1 MEFTLGAGLAALGAG
16 LAMGIAAIGSGIG
29 VGIAGAAGA
38 GVIAEDSKKFGPVLI
53 LQAFPQ
59 TQGIYG
65 FVTAI
70 LILLGV
76 GFLPPGSLKPIS
88 MELGLIALGAGL
100 ASALGG
106 ITAIGQG
113 MTAGAAMGS
122 VAKNPA
128 TLGQNA
134 VLSVMSETFA
144 VFALLIAILILV
156 GSGLMGG
163 GA

>member
-1 MEFTLGAGLAALGAG
+1 MEGVQFTLGLGLAALGAG
-16 LAMGIAAIGSGIG
+16 LAMGVAAIGSGIG

-65 FVTAI
+65 FVTAV
-70 LILLGV
+70 LILMGV
-76 GFLPPGSLKPIS
+76 GLLGGEIKPIS
-88 MELGLIALGAGL
+88 MELGLICLAAGIS
-100 ASALGG
+100 SALGG
-106 ITAIGQG
+106 LTSIGQG

-128 TLGQNA
+128 TLGQNM

-156 GSGLMGG
+156 GAGIM
-163 GA
+163 

>member
-1 MEFTLGAGLAALGAG
+1 MIVELQNYGLGLAAVGAG
-16 LAMGIAAIGSGIG
+16 LAMGVAAIGAGIG

-38 GVIAEDSKKFGPVLI
+38 GVIAEDSKKFGSVLI

-70 LILLGV
+70 LILMGV
-76 GFLPPGSLKPIS
+76 GLLGGKPQDIS
-88 MELGLIALGAGL
+88 MQQGLLCLGAGIS
-100 ASALGG
+100 SALGG

-113 MTAGAAMGS
+113 ITAGAGMGS

-128 TLGQNA
+128 TLGQNM
-134 VLSVMSETFA
+134 VLAVMSETFA
-144 VFALLIAILILV
+144 VFSLLIAILIMV
-156 GSGLMGG
+156 GAGIM
-163 GA
+163 

>member
-1 MEFTLGAGLAALGAG
+1 MEGIQFTLGLGLAALGAG
-16 LAMGIAAIGSGIG
+16 LAMGVAAVGSGIG
-29 VGIAGAAGA
+29 VGIAGVAGA
-38 GVIAEDSKKFGPVLI
+38 GVIAEDPKKFGPVLI

-70 LILLGV
+70 LILMGTGLLG
-76 GFLPPGSLKPIS
+76 GEIKPIT
-88 MELGLIALGAGL
+88 MELGLICLGAGL

-106 ITAIGQG
+106 LTAIGQG
-113 MTAGAAMGS
+113 MTAGAGMGS
-122 VAKNPA
+122 VAKRPE
-128 TLGQNA
+128 TLGQNM

-156 GSGLMGG
+156 GAKIM
-163 GA
+163 

>member
-1 MEFTLGAGLAALGAG
+1 MIVELQNSGLGLAVLGAG
-16 LAMGIAAIGSGIG
+16 LAMGVSAIGSGIG

-65 FVTAI
+65 FVTAV
-70 LILLGV
+70 LILMGV
-76 GFLPPGSLKPIS
+76 GLLGGTAQDIS
-88 MELGLIALGAGL
+88 IHQGLICLGAGL
-100 ASALGG
+100 SSALGG

-128 TLGQNA
+128 TLGQNM

-144 VFALLIAILILV
+144 VFALLIAILVLV
-156 GSGLMGG
+156 GAGIM
-163 GA
+163 

>member
-1 MEFTLGAGLAALGAG
+1 MEFTLGLGLAALGAG
-16 LAMGIAAIGSGIG
+16 LAMGVAAIGSGIG

-38 GVIAEDSKKFGPVLI
+38 GVIAEDPKKFGPVLI

-65 FVTAI
+65 FVTAV
-70 LILLGV
+70 LILMGV
-76 GFLPPGSLKPIS
+76 GLLGGTIKPIS

-100 ASALGG
+100 SSALGG
-106 ITAIGQG
+106 LTSIGQG

-122 VAKNPA
+122 VAKRPE
-128 TLGQNA
+128 TLGQNM

-144 VFALLIAILILV
+144 VFALLIAILIMV
-156 GSGLMGG
+156 GAGIM
-163 GA
+163 

>member
-1 MEFTLGAGLAALGAG
+1 MQEIQFTLGLGLAALGAG
-16 LAMGIAAIGSGIG
+16 LAMGVSAIGSGIG

-65 FVTAI
+65 FVTAV
-70 LILLGV
+70 LILMGV
-76 GFLPPGSLKPIS
+76 GLLGGTPKPLS
-88 MELGLIALGAGL
+88 MELGLICLGAGL
-100 ASALGG
+100 SAALGG

-128 TLGQNA
+128 TLGQNM

-144 VFALLIAILILV
+144 VFALLIAILIMV
-156 GSGLMGG
+156 GAGIM
-163 GA
+163 

>member
-1 MEFTLGAGLAALGAG
+1 MEFTLGLGLAALGAG
-16 LAMGIAAIGSGIG
+16 LAMGISAIGSGIG

-38 GVIAEDSKKFGPVLI
+38 GVIAEDPKKFGPVLI

-65 FVTAI
+65 FVTAV
-70 LILLGV
+70 LILMGV
-76 GFLPPGSLKPIS
+76 GLLGEPPEAPIS
-88 MELGLIALGAGL
+88 LELGLICLAAGM

-106 ITAIGQG
+106 LTAIGQG

-122 VAKNPA
+122 VAKRPE
-128 TLGQNA
+128 TLGQNM

-156 GSGLMGG
+156 GAKVM
-163 GA
+163 